1 MEDLNVRE
9 QIFQQFDY
17 QTKIDLDSG
26 YWHVPLCPEHQKFV
40 GCHFIKDD
48 GSIIFWIWKVLFL
61 GIKDAVYIF
70 TKILVPHKTYL
81 RGMGIRNTI
90 FVDDQSVLA

>member
-1 MEDLNVRE
+1 MIRTLAIRMFLFALNIRSLWV
-9 QIFQQFDY
+9 
-17 QTKIDLDSG
+17 
-26 YWHVPLCPEHQKFV
+26 V
-40 GCHFIKDD
+40 
-48 GSIIFWIWKVLFL
+48 IIFWIWKVLFL

-90 FVDDQSVLA
+90 FIDDQTVLAQGPERCAAHTQIVFNF